1 MLPFFF
7 FRFSL
12 KNASNMI
19 PKIHEKQHKTC
30 HFAWLP
36 KTIRRK
42 WRHDHV
48 IGKIKV
54 LFERKQRKNIVGLY
68 VNIISTED
76 VEDVSHVWRTSFGRC
91 LGYIKYRFL
100 LVQKQN
106 NLSTIICL
114 NSQNIHVGLVL
125 AGESLHKILN

>member
-1 MLPFFF
+1 
-7 FRFSL
+7 
-12 KNASNMI
+12 MI
-19 PKIHEKQHKTC
+19 AENY
-30 HFAWLP
+30 
-36 KTIRRK
+36 RRK

-76 VEDVSHVWRTSFGRC
+76 VEDVSHVWRTSRGRC

-125 AGESLHKILN
+125 AGKAYTKSLS